1 MRNELD
7 YAAYHFSGARRLRR
21 EIGAKIFAAALQIW
35 ETLAESE
42 DNQAMDAQDW
52 QKRSGG
58 VRTKTVLALAKA
70 LADAQARFGEN
81 EFLSVERDGEK
92 IRFRSKA
99 IEDAF
104 KARRKNREYVDK
116 SRKNRKISESF
127 PENSESF
134 SELFEKASPRSEHL
148 SGNRASCKPYLN
160 KEKDKEEE
168 EKKKMNSL
176 SNLSLSGAGDSEG
189 ESKREEGRGR
199 LNDYSEDELGS
210 ANKLWNAY
218 PESKRIPLGDLLA
231 LLKREKL
238 FDDVD
243 VACANLPTI
252 KRESWDGGKERFT
265 PKLDKFLTDPEWTRR
280 WKPRAQ
286 GRNSGESR
294 VDVLR
299 RLGFDVS

>member
-1 MRNELD
+1 MKTGLAFCAIPIADAEDLTAIGETAFFRAFRVWLLLAKREDLP
-7 YAAYHFSGARRLRR
+7 SMSARDL
-21 EIGAKIFAAALQIW
+21 AKKAGIH
-35 ETLAESE
+35 E
-42 DNQAMDAQDW
+42 
-52 QKRSGG
+52 
-58 VRTKTVLALAKA
+58 KTVLALADV

-104 KARRKNREYVDK
+104 EARKKKRDGMRE
-116 SRKNRKISESF
+116 SRKNRKISENF
-127 PENSESF
+127 PENSENF
-134 SELFEKASPRSEHL
+134 SEIFENASPRSEHL
-148 SGNRASCKPYLN
+148 SGNRASCGGN
-160 KEKDKEEE
+160 VDSKEKDKEEE

-189 ESKREEGRGR
+189 ESKREKGRGC
-199 LNDYSEDELGS
+199 LNDYSEDELEA

-218 PESKRIPLGDLLA
+218 PESKRIPFDDLLP

-238 FDDVD
+238 FNDVD

-286 GRNSGESR
+286 GRNSGESEA
-294 VDVLR
+294 DELR
-299 RLGFDVS
+299 RLGFRVL